1 MSEQKTSTDGLMKIG
16 ELAKAANVNVSTL
29 KFYVKEELI
38 RPALKTGRNMS
49 WYSPDCVA
57 TIRAIR
63 MLQRE
68 RFYPLSVIKHLLSS
82 SGAGSPPEL
91 ALLDAIHKVDYR
103 TTGDAVPL
111 SEAARRTRLTTE
123 QIRTLLSRGIISGTK
138 IGRKQLFT
146 AYDISIMGLI
156 RRRMEAGIPFEQ
168 SASAFEIYSE
178 ALCGAVQ
185 EDIRSFIDQAI
196 VDPAFSAEEGAK
208 RIRISD
214 ETLDNFIDMKR
225 RELNRIY
232 GSEYLELLY
241 GFGDV
246 LRGVPGRLAEFFSRE
261 GLPEAAAMSLVNDG
275 LPTGMDNLDACVKRF
290 NSLVSA
296 RESDISCCIS
306 KCAANRDYF
315 AALDPEGTE
324 LPLCAHCFKVSWL
337 CTAPSV
343 LRCTDIAAKAFDGL
357 LSFILAAYPEKGEAM
372 FDKLRALLTD
382 QY

>member
-49 WYSPDCVA
+49 WYSPDCIA

-123 QIRTLLSRGIISGTK
+123 QIRTLLNRGIISGTRS
-138 IGRKQLFT
+138 GRKQLFT

-214 ETLDNFIDMKR
+214 ETLDNFIDLKR

-241 GFGDV
+241 G
-246 LRGVPGRLAEFFSRE
+246 LE
-261 GLPEAAAMSLVNDG
+261 
-275 LPTGMDNLDACVKRF
+275 
-290 NSLVSA
+290 
-296 RESDISCCIS
+296 
-306 KCAANRDYF
+306 
-315 AALDPEGTE
+315 
-324 LPLCAHCFKVSWL
+324 
-337 CTAPSV
+337 
-343 LRCTDIAAKAFDGL
+343 
-357 LSFILAAYPEKGEAM
+357 
-372 FDKLRALLTD
+372 
-382 QY
+382 

>member
-123 QIRTLLSRGIISGTK
+123 QIRTLLSRGIISGTR

-261 GLPEAAAMSLVNDG
+261 GLPEAAAMSLVK
-275 LPTGMDNLDACVKRF
+275 ACPPAWIT
-290 NSLVSA
+290 SMHA
-296 RESDISCCIS
+296 
-306 KCAANRDYF
+306 
-315 AALDPEGTE
+315 
-324 LPLCAHCFKVSWL
+324 
-337 CTAPSV
+337 
-343 LRCTDIAAKAFDGL
+343 
-357 LSFILAAYPEKGEAM
+357 
-372 FDKLRALLTD
+372 
-382 QY
+382 

>member
-168 SASAFEIYSE
+168 SASAFEI
-178 ALCGAVQ
+178 
-185 EDIRSFIDQAI
+185 
-196 VDPAFSAEEGAK
+196 
-208 RIRISD
+208 
-214 ETLDNFIDMKR
+214 
-225 RELNRIY
+225 
-232 GSEYLELLY
+232 
-241 GFGDV
+241 
-246 LRGVPGRLAEFFSRE
+246 
-261 GLPEAAAMSLVNDG
+261 
-275 LPTGMDNLDACVKRF
+275 
-290 NSLVSA
+290 
-296 RESDISCCIS
+296 
-306 KCAANRDYF
+306 
-315 AALDPEGTE
+315 
-324 LPLCAHCFKVSWL
+324 
-337 CTAPSV
+337 
-343 LRCTDIAAKAFDGL
+343 
-357 LSFILAAYPEKGEAM
+357 
-372 FDKLRALLTD
+372 
-382 QY
+382 

>member
-29 KFYVKEELI
+29 KFYVKEGLI

-111 SEAARRTRLTTE
+111 SEAARRTRLTPE
-123 QIRTLLSRGIISGTK
+123 QIRTLLSRGIIGGIRSG
-138 IGRKQLFT
+138 RRQLFT

-156 RRRMEAGIPFEQ
+156 FRRMEAGIPFEQ
-168 SASAFEIYSE
+168 SVAAFEIYSE

-196 VDPAFSAEEGAK
+196 VNPDFSAEEGAK

-214 ETLDNFIDMKR
+214 ETLDSFIDLKR

-232 GSEYLELLY
+232 GSEYLDLLY
-241 GFGDV
+241 GFGDA
-246 LRGVPGRLAEFFSRE
+246 LRGVPAGLAGLFARD
-261 GLPEAAAMSLVNDG
+261 GLPEAAAMSLISEG
-275 LPTGMDNLDACVKRF
+275 KPTGMESLDVCARRF
-290 NSLVSA
+290 ASLFSA
-296 RESDISCCIS
+296 KESDISCCIS
-306 KCAANRDYF
+306 KCAADRDYF
-315 AALDPEGTE
+315 AALDPDEIE
-324 LPLCAHCFKVSWL
+324 LPLCAHCLKASWL
-337 CTAPSV
+337 CAAPSV
-343 LRCTDIAAKAFDGL
+343 LRCTDIAAKALDELHGFM
-357 LSFILAAYPEKGEAM
+357 LSAYPQRGEAM
-372 FDKLRALLTD
+372 FGALRALLIEL
-382 QY
+382 Y